1 MATVRKKGR
10 GYEIRVYCGVDSNYK
25 RIDKSKMWIPEPNMT
40 SKQIEKELER
50 QKILFEEEVK
60 TGRCYNNTMRFSEF
74 SDMWLKEYAEK
85 QLAPKTYYRYKELL
99 TRINQA
105 IGHMKLKDIKPL
117 HLNRFYAN
125 LSEKGISKRIKH
137 DSNGKEIGDRC
148 LASKTIFAHHQLIS
162 KMLSTAVKW
171 QLIDINVAERAD
183 PPKVSQKEIQ
193 FLDETEIKKLIT
205 LLDNEPMQYK
215 TMITLLIYTGIRRG
229 ELCGL
234 EWKDIDFN
242 NRTIKIVRT
251 SQYIGNKTLI
261 TKEPKTKSGTRELVL
276 SHTACKLL
284 LEYKQ
289 WQNYNIIEL
298 GDQWNDTDRLFTQ
311 WNGLPIYP
319 DTVTDW
325 FAKFIKK
332 HDFPHV
338 TLHSLRHTNASLMI
352 AEGADVCTVSKRLGH
367 ANTSTTLN
375 IYAHAL
381 KSKDL
386 EIADKLE
393 NVLSNNVS
401 A

>member
-338 TLHSLRHTNASLMI
+338 TLHSLRHPYVKLKLKNFNLFLLLSYPYKSLVFSI
-352 AEGADVCTVSKRLGH
+352 PPQFYYR
-367 ANTSTTLN
+367 
-375 IYAHAL
+375 
-381 KSKDL
+381 
-386 EIADKLE
+386 DKLT
-393 NVLSNNVS
+393 LCR
-401 A
+401 

>member
-1 MATVRKKGR
+1 MATARKKGK

-25 RIDKSKMWIPEPNMT
+25 RIDKSKMWTPKPNMT
-40 SKQIEKELER
+40 AKQIEKELER
-50 QKILFEEEVK
+50 QKVLFEEEVK
-60 TGRCYNNTMRFSEF
+60 TGKCYNNKIKFREF
-74 SDMWLKEYAEK
+74 ADIWLKEYAEK
-85 QLAPKTYYRYKELL
+85 NLAPKTYSRYIGLL
-99 TRINQA
+99 ERINQA

-117 HLNRFYAN
+117 HLNKFYDN
-125 LSEKGISKRIKH
+125 LSEKGISKRVKR
-137 DSNGKEIGDRC
+137 DNNGNEIGDRR
-148 LASKTIFAHHQLIS
+148 LAPKTIFAHHQLIS
-162 KMLSTAVKW
+162 KILATAVKW

-183 PPKVSQKEIQ
+183 PPKVSQKEIR
-193 FLDETEIKKLIT
+193 FLDETDTKRLIT
-205 LLDNEPMQYK
+205 LLDDEPIQYK
-215 TMITLLIYTGIRRG
+215 TMIILLIYTGIRRG

-234 EWKDIDFN
+234 EWKDIDFS
-242 NRTIKIVRT
+242 NRTMNIVRT
-251 SQYIGNKTLI
+251 SQYIGNKKLI
-261 TKEPKTKSGTRELVL
+261 TKEPKTKSGIREIIL
-276 SHTACKLL
+276 SHTACRLL

-298 GDQWNDTDRLFTQ
+298 GELWNNTDRLFTQ
-311 WNGLPIYP
+311 SNGLPIYP

-332 HDFPHV
+332 HNFPHV

-381 KSKDL
+381 KYKDL

-393 NVLSNNVS
+393 NILSNQ
-401 A
+401 

>member
-319 DTVTDW
+319 DTVTYW

>member
-1 MATVRKKGR
+1 MATARKKGK
-10 GYEIRVYCGVDSNYK
+10 GFEIRVYCGLDSNYK
-25 RIDKSKMWIPEPNMT
+25 RIDKSKMWIPADNMT
-40 SKQIEKELER
+40 PKQIEKELER

-60 TGRCYNNTMRFSEF
+60 TGRCYDNSMRFREF
-74 SDMWLKEYAEK
+74 SDMWLSEYAEK
-85 QLAPKTYYRYKELL
+85 QLAPKTYYRYIGLL
-99 TRINQA
+99 ERINQA

-117 HLNRFYAN
+117 HLNKFYDN
-125 LSEKGISKRIKH
+125 LSENGISKRIKH
-137 DSNGKEIGDRC
+137 DSDGNPTNDRH
-148 LASKTIFAHHQLIS
+148 LAPKTIFAHHQLIS

-171 QLIDINVAERAD
+171 QLIDMNVAERAD

-193 FLDETEIKKLIT
+193 FLDETEIRELINFLNT
-205 LLDNEPMQYK
+205 EPMQYK

-234 EWKDIDFN
+234 EWKDINFE
-242 NRTIKIVRT
+242 NRTMKIIRT
-251 SQYIGNKTLI
+251 SQYIGNRTLI

-276 SHTACKLL
+276 SNTACKLL
-284 LEYKQ
+284 QEYKQ
-289 WQNYNIIEL
+289 WQNDNIIEL

-319 DTVTDW
+319 DTITDW

-393 NVLSNNVS
+393 NILSI
-401 A
+401 